1 MENRLEDLYLRFQNK
16 GFMHIEIKGL
26 MKDVFKTLGNRR
38 YYNRTTANQEMED
51 LGWGLDIMDRVTYE
65 LASSLA

>member
-1 MENRLEDLYLRFQNK
+1 MEKRLEDLYLSFKNK

-38 YYNRTTANQEMED
+38 YYNRTAVNQEMED
-51 LGWGLDIMDRVTYE
+51 LGWGLNIMDRVTYE
-65 LASSLA
+65 LANSLA

>member
-38 YYNRTTANQEMED
+38 YYNRITANQEMED